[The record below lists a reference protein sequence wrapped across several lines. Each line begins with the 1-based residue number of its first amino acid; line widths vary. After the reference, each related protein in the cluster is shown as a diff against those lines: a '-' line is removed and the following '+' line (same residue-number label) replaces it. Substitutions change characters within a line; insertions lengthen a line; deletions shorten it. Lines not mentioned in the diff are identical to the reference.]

1 MALKFQEKVSF
12 PNFSFTSLS
21 LFPNQWFKKK
31 RNIYIYNKGDRHLKK
46 QEKYNST
53 KKKENHYM
61 FPPLKITGTIL
72 ADVSVFS
79 VHRQYVCL
87 LSIIMYKLFYLLIH
101 LLGLIPLSGQ
111 YSTILGH
118 CTVFHLRKI
127 PLFIN
132 FPLC

>member
-12 PNFSFTSLS
+12 PNFSFASLL
-21 LFPNQWFKKK
+21 LFPNQRFKKK
-31 RNIYIYNKGDRHLKK
+31 YIYIYNKGDRHLKK

-53 KKKENHYM
+53 KKKENHSK
-61 FPPLKITGTIL
+61 FSPLKITGTIV

-79 VHRQYVCL
+79 KHRQYVCL
-87 LSIIMYKLFYLLIH
+87 LSIIMYKLFYLLLH
-101 LLGLIPLSGQ
+101 LLGLLPLSGQ
-111 YSTILGH
+111 YSTILEG

>member
-1 MALKFQEKVSF
+1 M
-12 PNFSFTSLS
+12 
-21 LFPNQWFKKK
+21 
-31 RNIYIYNKGDRHLKK
+31 KK

-53 KKKENHYM
+53 KKKENHCM

-118 CTVFHLRKI
+118 CTDFHLRKI
-127 PLFIN
+127 YKFSTLLNIYCLNTLVFMNNIVAN
-132 FPLC
+132 RMVYYFYKLCWI